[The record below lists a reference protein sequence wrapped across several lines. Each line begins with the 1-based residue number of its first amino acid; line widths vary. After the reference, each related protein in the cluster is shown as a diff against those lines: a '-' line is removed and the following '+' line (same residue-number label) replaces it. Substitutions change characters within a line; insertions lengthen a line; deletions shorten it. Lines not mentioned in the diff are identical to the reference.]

1 MDSISKELNI
11 SSNNI
16 LPTAS
21 PTLFSV
27 VVHNT
32 WLKKWIKNVEVDNC
46 VNNLDFTLQ
55 PGESVPY
62 PWKKIF
68 IKVVI
73 YIFPNILTK
82 SNQFFHITYTIL
94 SKFYF
99 RC

>member
-11 SSNNI
+11 NSNNI

-32 WLKKWIKNVEVDNC
+32 WLKKWLKNVEVDNC

-68 IKVVI
+68 IKVFTYFLLSLLILNQNI
-73 YIFPNILTK
+73 YMFNI
-82 SNQFFHITYTIL
+82 IL
-94 SKFYF
+94 
-99 RC
+99 